1 MIIDSHCH
9 LDFDSLN
16 NNLDEV
22 VQNANQAGVKYLLT
36 ICTDNKSF
44 KKIVNILE
52 KYKNIFGT
60 YGIHPHESK
69 NYSTLSSNEIKKI
82 FQKIKKLSG

>member
-22 VQNANQAGVKYLLT
+22 VENANQAGVKYLLT

-69 NYSTLSSNEIKKI
+69 NYSTLSSNEIKKN
-82 FQKIKKLSG
+82 L